1 MILSFCCLVSQ
12 VQGTAKT
19 SSEGSFYDSLSLFH
33 FRNLDLT
40 AETNTFTLMVVY
52 DCTLYNHY
60 QTLCT
65 NLMDCKKLLHV
76 AKLQQFR
83 NAIFK

>member
-1 MILSFCCLVSQ
+1 
-12 VQGTAKT
+12 
-19 SSEGSFYDSLSLFH
+19 
-33 FRNLDLT
+33 
-40 AETNTFTLMVVY
+40 MVVH

-65 NLMDCKKLLHV
+65 NLMDCKKLLHF